1 MTTAPSSWS
10 SARWNGRAAFRQ
22 AVAELTDAYGG
33 LPQFRGVSVD
43 DADAYQAAGEYG
55 PPW

>member
-1 MTTAPSSWS
+1 VERP
-10 SARWNGRAAFRQ
+10 AAFRQ

-43 DADAYQAAGEYG
+43 DADAYQAVGEYG
-55 PPW
+55 PPG